1 MVIVYYGVQDDDTVN
16 VYNACFYIDSIDTAL
31 FSDQKVF
38 ENDTAR
44 FDICNAGR
52 GYFTINEVPLS
63 NSTIK
68 DDAEV
73 TDENSCYS
81 LEFKALI
88 EYDNYKIGFRTFQN
102 TEDIDTA
109 ILHVQG
115 ILYMEIYFDRP

>member
-1 MVIVYYGVQDDDTVN
+1 MFSFITH
-16 VYNACFYIDSIDTAL
+16 IDSTDTAL

-44 FDICNAGR
+44 FKICNTGR

-88 EYDNYKIGFRTFQN
+88 EHDNYRIGFRTFQN